1 MPAFAYTA
9 LDTTGKTV
17 SGAVSVRNKAEVYRE
32 LAKKSLSPVSVRE
45 ESDAKS
51 KKSVAA
57 AEAKAAGPPPK
68 LKRTTLILFTYEL
81 ADLLDAG
88 MQLEQALRIL
98 YERQEDPFI
107 KRVAGLLRD
116 DIREGTRF
124 SVALKKASPSFDEL
138 YTNLIAAGEASG
150 SLALILRRLADNL
163 KVIQE
168 LQQRVVSALIY
179 PAFLFGLAGVLV
191 IVIGTVVLPQLTSL
205 LENNKGDMP
214 LMTSMLLASSDFLSS
229 WWWLVVIAM
238 VAMWL
243 LFKLAITSPKGRA
256 WWDRY
261 KLGAPL
267 FGPVIAN
274 QFCAQFSQSLGNLVN
289 NGVPLLSGLR
299 LMTRATPNIFLN
311 GLLKKIL
318 EIVAEGGSLSGAMRK
333 VGWFPGLLM
342 DLVAIG
348 EQTGHLGQSLQK
360 AAVRYD
366 GELGKRI
373 DRLTKIIPPIVL
385 ILIGIVVMVVAF
397 AIISTLF
404 QSITSIR
411 SQA

>member
-9 LDTTGKTV
+9 LDSSGKTV
-17 SGAVSVRNKAEVYRE
+17 KNTISVRNKAEVYRE

-45 ESDAKS
+45 QSDAKS
-51 KKSVAA
+51 AKAAAA
-57 AEAKAAGPPPK
+57 AEAEAAGPPPR
-68 LKRTTLILFTYEL
+68 LRRQTLILLTYEL

-98 YERQEDPFI
+98 HDRQEDPLI
-107 KRVAGLLRD
+107 KRVASILRD
-116 DIREGTRF
+116 EIRDGTRF

-138 YTNLIAAGEASG
+138 YTNLVAAGEASG
-150 SLALILRRLADNL
+150 SLALILRRLGDNMT
-163 KVIQE
+163 VILQ
-168 LQQRVVSALIY
+168 LQQRVISALIY
-179 PAFLFGLAGVLV
+179 PAFLFGLAVVLV

-214 LMTSMLLASSDFLSS
+214 LMTSMLVASSDWLSS
-229 WWWLVVIAM
+229 WWWAVI
-238 VAMWL
+238 VAMIAAWL
-243 LFKLAITSPKGRA
+243 IFKLAITSTKGRA

-274 QFCAQFSQSLGNLVN
+274 QYCAQFSQSLGNLVT
-289 NGVPLLSGLR
+289 NGVPLLNGLR
-299 LMTRATPNIFLN
+299 LMTRATPNVYLK
-311 GLLKKIL
+311 GLLTRIL
-318 EIVAEGGSLSGAMRK
+318 EIVAEGGNLSAAMRK

-342 DLVAIG
+342 DLIAIG
-348 EQTGHLGQSLQK
+348 EQTGHLGNSLQK
-360 AAVRYD
+360 AATRYD

-385 ILIGIVVMVVAF
+385 ILIGIVVMIVAF

-404 QSITSIR
+404 QSINSIR